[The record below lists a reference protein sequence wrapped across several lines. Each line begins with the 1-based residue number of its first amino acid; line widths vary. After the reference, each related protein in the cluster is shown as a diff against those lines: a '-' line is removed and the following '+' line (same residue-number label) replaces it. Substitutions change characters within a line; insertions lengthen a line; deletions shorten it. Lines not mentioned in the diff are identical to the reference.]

1 MRKDMQIND
10 NVSFYF
16 NCDILTR
23 SKHFQHVIIDFR
35 V

>member
-1 MRKDMQIND
+1 MQIND

-16 NCDILTR
+16 NGDSLIHF
-23 SKHFQHVIIDFR
+23 KHFQYVIIDLS